1 MTKSTPEVSTRFVF
15 KSSPE
20 AFISPLFFKNKFTL
34 GLHLD
39 FYLATITPITPEP
52 AIHPN
57 RDGAIY
63 RATAYYLFL
72 IELMPNLKKDLFY
85 YFEFCCLLLNE

>member
-1 MTKSTPEVSTRFVF
+1 MTKSTPEVLTRFVF

-39 FYLATITPITPEP
+39 FYRGTPLIITECSRKMYTKI
-52 AIHPN
+52 IV
-57 RDGAIY
+57 
-63 RATAYYLFL
+63 
-72 IELMPNLKKDLFY
+72 M
-85 YFEFCCLLLNE
+85 C